1 MIYAQRLVQAGV
13 TTEFHLYPG
22 TFHGSV
28 GLTGT
33 AISQEML
40 SDVMDGL
47 RRGLRV
53 PSGIE

>member
-13 TTEFHLYPG
+13 TTGLHLYPG
-22 TFHGSV
+22 TSHGSV
-28 GLTGT
+28 GLTDA

-53 PSGIE
+53 HSVR